1 MFFDQISDVTH
12 KRALAYYRHSA
23 EDKQENSVAIQ
34 RDHAFKFAAE
44 HGIEIIH
51 EIADEG
57 KSGLLADRPGFNSL
71 FSDWIGNPNAP
82 VFDYVLVYD
91 PSRWGRFEDKNE
103 AGHYEFLC
111 KEDGKTVVYVSIGFP
126 RGEDDELGFSMR
138 ITMERQMAF
147 IHSKNLS
154 SKVFF
159 GSVKVVQQGYS
170 AGGTACYGMAR
181 LLLDENKKPIGLL
194 KKGQHKVIA
203 NQRVSFVPAM
213 DETTEIVKRI
223 FRDFVD
229 LWKTPV
235 EIAASLNAEDIKSP
249 GGSLWNGG
257 SVVRILTNEVYTG
270 SLTYNKRSN
279 KLKRGIV
286 INDRSK
292 WVISRGSFEPVIS
305 EELFNTAQE
314 RLYWFNSSAWMRG
327 RKLINKMRHRAVI
340 DLEKMLYDEQC
351 FVAYDLLRVKRF
363 PIIFGVT
370 CYDKNQKPYWC
381 FKVNDTCLTF
391 PNIIYIATDL
401 FVSNSNKR
409 VFIVPREH
417 VRDGICLITAESD
430 LFEMTNVPAS
440 EVRERLLAVARK
452 ID

>member
-1 MFFDQISDVTH
+1 MFFDQIDEVQR
-12 KRALAYYRHSA
+12 KYAIAYYRHSA
-23 EDKQENSVAIQ
+23 EDKQENSVEIQ
-34 RDHAFKFAAE
+34 REQVAKFAME
-44 HGIEIIH
+44 NGIEIIH

-57 KSGLLADRPGFNSL
+57 KSGLTAKRPGFHKM
-71 FSDWIGNPNAP
+71 FSHWIENPKAP
-82 VFDYVLVYD
+82 FFEYVLVYD
-91 PSRWGRFEDKNE
+91 PSRWGRFEDKNQ
-103 AGHYEFLC
+103 AGHLEYLC
-111 KEDGKTVVYVSIGFP
+111 KDAGKEVIYASIGFA
-126 RGEDDELGFSMR
+126 RSDDEQFGLNMR
-138 ITMERQMAF
+138 IQMERDMAF
-147 IHSKNLS
+147 LYSKNLS
-154 SKVFF
+154 NKVFF

-223 FRDFVD
+223 YRDFVD
-229 LWKTPV
+229 GWKTPV
-235 EIAASLNAEDIKSP
+235 EIAALLNAEDVKSP
-249 GGSLWNGG
+249 GGSLWSGG
-257 SVVRILTNEVYTG
+257 SVVRILTNEVYAG

-314 RLYWFNSSAWMRG
+314 RLYWLNSSAWMRG
-327 RKLINKMRHRAVI
+327 RKLINKMRHRALI

-351 FVAYDLLRVKRF
+351 FAAYDLLRAKRF

-409 VFIVPREH
+409 VFIVPRER
-417 VRDGICLITAESD
+417 VRDGICLIAAESD
-430 LFEMTNVPAS
+430 LFEMTNISATD
-440 EVRERLLAVARK
+440 VRERVLSLSRD
-452 ID
+452 I